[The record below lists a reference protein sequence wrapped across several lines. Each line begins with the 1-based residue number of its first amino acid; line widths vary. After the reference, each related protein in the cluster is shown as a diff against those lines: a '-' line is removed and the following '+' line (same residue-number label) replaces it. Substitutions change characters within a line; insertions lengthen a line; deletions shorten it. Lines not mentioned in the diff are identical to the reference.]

1 MKLKMNLIL
10 MIARIR
16 ELLLDDLKSITGNTF
31 DLDHLSK
38 MRTKVISVEL
48 ERISLQLFC
57 PFLEVSNHIDS
68 K

>member
-1 MKLKMNLIL
+1 MKRRNWIL
-10 MIARIR
+10 GRVRIR
-16 ELLLDDLKSITGNTF
+16 ELLLDDLKSIASYTF

-38 MRTKVISVEL
+38 VRAKVLSVEL
-48 ERISLQLFC
+48 ERISPPLFC